1 MLLGENNMKNN
12 VSFKVSL
19 GGIVS
24 ALCLVS
30 MFLTGIMP
38 MLAYTLPA
46 LAGALLIIIVIEINM
61 KWAFVTYASVGLLSI
76 FITPDKEAAILFVLF
91 LGYYPVLKS
100 IIEKIKNRYIEWI
113 VKLLCFNF
121 SVIIAYT
128 LIINVFGMM
137 VVFDEFGDFG
147 QYTFA
152 ILLALANIVFVI
164 YDIALTKAI
173 SSYINWLRPKILR
186 RFR

>member
-1 MLLGENNMKNN
+1 
-12 VSFKVSL
+12 
-19 GGIVS
+19 
-24 ALCLVS
+24 
-30 MFLTGIMP
+30 